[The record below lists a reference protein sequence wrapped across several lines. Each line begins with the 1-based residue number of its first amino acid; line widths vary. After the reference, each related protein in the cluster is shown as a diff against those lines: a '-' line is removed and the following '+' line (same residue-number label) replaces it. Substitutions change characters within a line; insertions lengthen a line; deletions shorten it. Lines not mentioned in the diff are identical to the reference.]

1 MALDNTLIRE
11 SSGLSFADEPAL
23 PDLVAHIN
31 NEITAA
37 LRFEQDDTSGDT
49 GDERINIGRHI
60 CIELAGK
67 RLAIPLTSI
76 LEAGKLQVVQPLPL
90 LPDWLSGITNIR
102 GEIISVV
109 HLGLFLDNTNQSP
122 GDLQSFLVV
131 YDDDITVAVTVNRI
145 LGTRSLYRHQTEPLE
160 IPERIRPA
168 DFFGGSA
175 IYLDNEEEEEVG
187 IFDLKGF
194 LSSGRLRNFAIPSA

>member
-1 MALDNTLIRE
+1 MALDNTLSRE
-11 SSGLSFADEPAL
+11 NSDLPSPDEFAL

-37 LRFEQDDTSGDT
+37 LRFDQDDTSGDT

-76 LEAGKLQVVQPLPL
+76 LEAGELQVVQPLPL

-109 HLGLFLDNTNQSP
+109 HLGLFLDDTNQSP
-122 GDLQSFLVV
+122 GDLQSFIVV
-131 YDDDITVAVTVNRI
+131 YDNDITVAITVDRI
-145 LGTRSLYRHQTEPLE
+145 LGTRSLYRYQSEPRE
-160 IPERIRPA
+160 IPERIRPV

-175 IYLDNEEEEEVG
+175 MYLDNEVEEEVG

-194 LSSGRLRNFAIPSA
+194 LSSDRLHDFTTA

>member
-1 MALDNTLIRE
+1 MALDNTLTQE
-11 SSGLSFADEPAL
+11 YSDLSFSDEPAL

-31 NEITAA
+31 GEITAA

-49 GDERINIGRHI
+49 GDERVNIGRHI

-109 HLGLFLDNTNQSP
+109 HLGLFLDDTNQSP
-122 GDLQSFLVV
+122 GDLQSFIVV
-131 YDDDITVAVTVNRI
+131 YDNDITVAITVDRI
-145 LGTRSLYRHQTEPLE
+145 LGTRSLYRYQSEPRE
-160 IPERIRPA
+160 IPERIRPV

-175 IYLDNEEEEEVG
+175 MYLDNEVEEEVG

-194 LSSGRLRNFAIPSA
+194 LSSDRLHDFTTA